1 VTPRSLT
8 IIAVGAVALGLVAPG
23 AATAGG
29 GKAESTV
36 TIRAEGA
43 DLSGYV
49 KSPRPRKC
57 AQDRKVVVF
66 KQVGT
71 EQDPRNDDRIASD
84 IASLNGDKAE
94 WSTGNTGVYGRLY
107 ARVGPTPDCKSDTSD
122 TIRVRRP

>member
-1 VTPRSLT
+1 MTPKSLT
-8 IIAVGAVALGLVAPG
+8 IIAAGAVALGLVAPG
-23 AATAGG
+23 VATAGG
-29 GKAESTV
+29 KVESTV

-49 KSPRPRKC
+49 KSPRPRLC
-57 AQDRKVVVF
+57 AKDRKVVVF

-107 ARVGPTPDCKSDTSD
+107 ARVAPTPDCKSDTSE